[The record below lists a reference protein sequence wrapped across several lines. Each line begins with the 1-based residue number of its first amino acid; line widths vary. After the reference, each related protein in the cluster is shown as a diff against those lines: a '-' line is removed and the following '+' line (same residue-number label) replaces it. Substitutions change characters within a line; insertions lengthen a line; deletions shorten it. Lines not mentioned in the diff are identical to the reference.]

1 MPEGYREP
9 QALPQ
14 RKADQSVLLE
24 ATGRAPV
31 PFWWNS
37 PEKVPMIAGRRP
49 SVPHAAYAAAALEPP
64 AGTSSTA
71 PKFEDTYVHWL
82 YAQNLGYQGF
92 QIALEDSRKSIVLT
106 TPPPTKDH
114 LARMITSRKIKLAAQ
129 QELFDQFE
137 SVLTGFERE
146 VPLETG
152 DEKSAPKAKEAPN
165 KRRVGPRKK
174 AAKVTWKPKKEE
186 PPSPQRQGT
195 KSLQLLQDM
204 FEAGRLTQIE
214 YTEAV
219 RTVKRTVKDAG
230 RTLANTETGTSTELE
245 PQNQRDPDPEP
256 EPKTEPEPEVE
267 PAPPSES
274 EVAEESGVAEE
285 VREVDPAQ
293 EIAEAEEAVEP
304 PAVSISDA
312 LSVGVPHCPT
322 APCQNSFNS

>member
-1 MPEGYREP
+1 MLPALGREVAMPEGYREP
-9 QALPQ
+9 EALPQ
-14 RKADQSVLLE
+14 RKADQRVLLE

-64 AGTSSTA
+64 AGTSSAT
-71 PKFEDTYVHWL
+71 PKEFDTYVHWL

-92 QIALEDSRKSIVLT
+92 RIALEDSRKSIVLT

-114 LARMITSRKIKLAAQ
+114 LARMITSRQFKLPAQ

-137 SVLTGFERE
+137 SVLIGFERE
-146 VPLETG
+146 VPVTSETG
-152 DEKSAPKAKEAPN
+152 DEASAPTAKEAPK

-174 AAKVTWKPKKEE
+174 AAKVTWKPRKQE
-186 PPSPQRQGT
+186 PRSPERQGT

-204 FEAGRLTQIE
+204 LEAGRLTQAE

-230 RTLANTETGTSTELE
+230 RKANDNAPTELE
-245 PQNQRDPDPEP
+245 PGDQRDPEP
-256 EPKTEPEPEVE
+256 EPEPQTGPEPGVE
-267 PAPPSES
+267 LAPPSES
-274 EVAEESGVAEE
+274 EVTEESGVAEE

-293 EIAEAEEAVEP
+293 EIAEAEEDVEP

-312 LSVGVPHCPT
+312 LSVGVP
-322 APCQNSFNS
+322 AP